1 MLPGAPLVV
10 FLMFPLLLLAGLY
23 FLEGRAWR
31 NLCLTGLVF
40 WLALA
45 ITWPVLQRDWAALF
59 FPALV
64 IFFWILLA
72 EAKRMFGE

>member
-1 MLPGAPLVV
+1 MLPGTPLAG
-10 FLMFPLLLLAGLY
+10 FLIVPLLLLAGLY
-23 FLEGRAWR
+23 FLESRAWR
-31 NLCLTGLVF
+31 SVCVAGLIL
-40 WLALA
+40 WLSLA
-45 ITWPVLQRDWAALF
+45 VTWPVLHRDWAALF